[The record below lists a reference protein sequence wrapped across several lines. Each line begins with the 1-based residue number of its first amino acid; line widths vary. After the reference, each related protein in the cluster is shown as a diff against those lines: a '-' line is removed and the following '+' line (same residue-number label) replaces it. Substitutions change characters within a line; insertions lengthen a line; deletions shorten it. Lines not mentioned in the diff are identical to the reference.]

1 MKDIAQEIKRIRK
14 EHNLTQQQFAVKI
27 YVSRQA
33 VSKYERNQ
41 CMPNVDVINKVK
53 ELFGEDLNSII
64 EVTPSVNFNDVSI
77 VTVLNRKAEQ

>member
-14 EHNLTQQQFAVKI
+14 EHNLTQQQFADKI

-41 CMPNVDVINKVK
+41 CMPNIDVINKVK

-64 EVTPSVNFNDVSI
+64 EDEEIKQMFISF
-77 VTVLNRKAEQ
+77 RKPQLV